1 MHMEKNGVEDYI
13 KIIKPV
19 SAETTLVRG
28 MKAYYAVANGRSPGI
43 QEWYL

>member
-1 MHMEKNGVEDYI
+1 MEKKGVEDYI